1 MLGEMAE
8 LGEDAITEHDRIGRL
23 AVRLDVSRLVVV
35 GTGRS
40 MSAMHHGAVM
50 EGSWGAGS
58 DRGAVN
64 VADGDAALALLRAEL
79 QPGDVV
85 LVKASNAAG
94 LGALADALAA
104 DAGARPM
111 RQILIAVAI
120 ALTVSILLTPALIR
134 LFTKQGFGHQIRE
147 DGPPSHHT
155 KRGTPSMGGVAI
167 LAGIWAGYLG
177 THLAGLAFDGEGM
190 SASGL
195 LVLGLATM
203 LGGVGFLDDLIKI
216 RRSRNLG
223 LNKTAKTVGQIA
235 AAVLFGVLVLQFRNA
250 NGLTPASPDL
260 SYVREIATVT
270 LAPALFVLFCVVVV
284 SAWSNAVNFTD
295 GLDGLAAGCMAMVTG
310 AYVLITFWQY
320 RNACVTAPGLGCYNV
335 RDPLDLA
342 IIAAATAGACIGF
355 LWWNAAPAKIFMGD
369 TGSLALGGI
378 IAGLSVTSR
387 TEILAV
393 VLGSLFVAEVTSVVL
408 QILAFRTTGRRVFRM
423 APFHHHF
430 ELVGWAETTV
440 IIRFWLL
447 TAITCGLGVALF
459 YGEWLAAI
467 GA

>member
-1 MLGEMAE
+1 M
-8 LGEDAITEHDRIGRL
+8 RL
-23 AVRLDVSRLVVV
+23 IIV
-35 GTGRS
+35 
-40 MSAMHHGAVM
+40 
-50 EGSWGAGS
+50 
-58 DRGAVN
+58 
-64 VADGDAALALLRAEL
+64 
-79 QPGDVV
+79 
-85 LVKASNAAG
+85 
-94 LGALADALAA
+94 
-104 DAGARPM
+104 
-111 RQILIAVAI
+111 AVAFSL
-120 ALTVSILLTPALIR
+120 AVSILLTPTLIR
-134 LFTKQGFGHQIRE
+134 LFTRQGFGHEIRE

-167 LAGIWAGYLG
+167 LAGIWAGYLSAHILG
-177 THLAGLAFDGEGM
+177 MVMDGQGPT
-190 SASGL
+190 ASGL
-195 LVLGLATM
+195 LVLGLATS

-216 RRSRNLG
+216 RRARNLG
-223 LNKTAKTVGQIA
+223 LNKTAKTIGQIGS
-235 AAVLFGVLVLQFRNA
+235 AVIFGILVLQFA
-250 NGLTPASPDL
+250 NPDGLTPGSNQL

-270 LAPALFVLFCVVVV
+270 LPPALFVLFVVVLV

-295 GLDGLAAGCMAMVTG
+295 GLDGLAAGCMAMVSG

-320 RNACVTAPGLGCYNV
+320 RNACATSPGLGCYNV

-342 IIAAATAGACIGF
+342 LIAASTAGACIGF

-387 TEILAV
+387 TEMLAV
-393 VLGSLFVAEVTSVVL
+393 VLGALFVAEVTSVVV

-447 TAITCGLGVALF
+447 TAIACGLGVSLF
-459 YGEWLAAI
+459 YGEWLSAI
-467 GA
+467 GD

>member
-1 MLGEMAE
+1 M
-8 LGEDAITEHDRIGRL
+8 RL
-23 AVRLDVSRLVVV
+23 ILVAVGL
-35 GTGRS
+35 
-40 MSAMHHGAVM
+40 
-50 EGSWGAGS
+50 
-58 DRGAVN
+58 
-64 VADGDAALALLRAEL
+64 ALA
-79 QPGDVV
+79 
-85 LVKASNAAG
+85 
-94 LGALADALAA
+94 
-104 DAGARPM
+104 
-111 RQILIAVAI
+111 
-120 ALTVSILLTPALIR
+120 VSILLTPVLIR
-134 LFTKQGFGHQIRE
+134 LFTKQGFGHEIRE
-147 DGPPSHHT
+147 DGPPSHKT

-177 THLAGLAFDGEGM
+177 THLIGLALNGTGPSATGM
-190 SASGL
+190 
-195 LVLGLATM
+195 LVLGLATA
-203 LGGVGFLDDLIKI
+203 LGIVGFLDDLIKI

-223 LNKTAKTVGQIA
+223 LNKTAKTVGQVL

-250 NGLTPASPDL
+250 DGLTPASTEL
-260 SYVREIATVT
+260 SYVREIATIT
-270 LAPALFVLFCVVVV
+270 LPPLLFVLFVVLIV

-295 GLDGLAAGCMAMVTG
+295 GLDGLAAGSMGMVSA

-320 RNACVTAPGLGCYNV
+320 RNACATAPGLGCYNV

-342 IIAAATAGACIGF
+342 LIAAATAGACIGF

-369 TGSLALGGI
+369 TGSLALGGV

-387 TEILAV
+387 TEVLAV
-393 VLGSLFVAEVTSVVL
+393 VLGALFVAEIVSVVV

-447 TAITCGLGVALF
+447 TAIACGLGVALF
-459 YGEWLAAI
+459 YGEWLTAI

>member
-1 MLGEMAE
+1 
-8 LGEDAITEHDRIGRL
+8 
-23 AVRLDVSRLVVV
+23 
-35 GTGRS
+35 
-40 MSAMHHGAVM
+40 
-50 EGSWGAGS
+50 
-58 DRGAVN
+58 
-64 VADGDAALALLRAEL
+64 
-79 QPGDVV
+79 
-85 LVKASNAAG
+85 
-94 LGALADALAA
+94 
-104 DAGARPM
+104 M

-120 ALTVSILLTPALIR
+120 AVTVSILLTPVLIR
-134 LFTKQGFGHQIRE
+134 LYTRRGFGQQIRE
-147 DGPPSHHT
+147 DGPASHHT

-177 THLAGLAFDGEGM
+177 THLVGMAFHGEGM

-195 LVLGLATM
+195 LVLGLATV

-223 LNKTAKTVGQIA
+223 LNKTAKTVGQITA
-235 AAVLFGVLVLQFRNA
+235 GVLFGVLVLQFRNG
-250 NGLTPASPDL
+250 NGLTPASADL

-270 LAPALFVLFCVVVV
+270 LTPVLFVLFCVVIV
-284 SAWSNAVNFTD
+284 SSWSNAVNFTD
-295 GLDGLAAGCMAMVTG
+295 GLDGLAAGCMAMVTA

-320 RNACVTAPGLGCYNV
+320 EKACVSAPGLGCYNV

-342 IIAAATAGACIGF
+342 LVAASTAGACIGF

-387 TEILAV
+387 TEILAI
-393 VLGSLFVAEVTSVVL
+393 VLGSLFVAEIVSVVL

-430 ELVGWAETTV
+430 ELGGWAETTV

-447 TAITCGLGVALF
+447 TAIACGLGVALF
-459 YGEWLAAI
+459 YGEWLGAI